1 MAKRRKGGLIK
12 MMEGYMEQQKK
23 RRNNNEKLLTRA
35 AWVKGLTNGF
45 EESDKVSVQNEV
57 LYEMIAHNASSILP
71 NYDKEDYRKDAMAL
85 LDLLYGTYTSMG
97 MDALIAELFYVRCC
111 SAKFDSLV
119 HSGRGASWP
128 NGKGTKKD
136 VERAETHAELWH
148 EAKVR
153 RYEIEEEE

>member
-1 MAKRRKGGLIK
+1 MDKRRKGGLIK

-23 RRNNNEKLLTRA
+23 RRNDNEKLLTRA

-45 EESDKVSVQNEV
+45 EESDRITVQNEV
-57 LYEMIAHNASSILP
+57 LYEMIAHNASSMLP
-71 NYDKEDYRKDAMAL
+71 DYDIEDYRKDAIAL
-85 LDLLYGTYTSMG
+85 LDLLFGTYTSMG

-111 SAKFDSLV
+111 SVKSDALV
-119 HSGRGASWP
+119 HSGRGQTWA

-136 VERAETHAELWH
+136 VERATKHAELWGDAR
-148 EAKVR
+148 ER